1 MKIKLRVTNERETI
15 IQVYEGDTAFTV
27 AERCL
32 KPEFK
37 STIPKELI
45 NELASIVQM

>member
-1 MKIKLRVTNERETI
+1 MKIRIKVSSDWESLVN
-15 IQVYEGDTAFTV
+15 VYENDTAFTV

-37 STIPKELI
+37 GDVPKELI
-45 NELASIVQM
+45 NELSIIV

>member
-1 MKIKLRVTNERETI
+1 MVS
-15 IQVYEGDTAFTV
+15 VYEGDTAFTV

-37 STIPKELI
+37 GQEISKELI
-45 NELASIVQM
+45 NELAVIVQMKI